1 MKNISSFDL
10 NLLVAFNALMAE
22 GNVTRAADRIGLAQ
36 SSMSNALN
44 RLRESLGD
52 PLFVRA
58 AGGMRPTEL
67 ALSIAPDVNVA
78 IVAAERAINHNREFD
93 PAVTN
98 FELRLATSD
107 YFEFVFLPEI
117 IDRVQTEAPRATI
130 RTVPFSPADIANQ
143 LDQNEIDLGIGSA
156 DLAAQR
162 FKSRLL
168 VEEKLVCVC
177 APDHPIVLEGL
188 DFDTFIN
195 APQILFSIRGDGT
208 GMIDQVL
215 ARKGLERK
223 VAVSTSSLFGLSRL
237 TANANLLAV
246 TTQRLAARLREN
258 AELKVL
264 PLPLDEDTFKFFIYW
279 EESQPKTAE
288 REWLVKLMEETVGGQ
303 RQDGLATNLNK
314 RLRP

>member
-1 MKNISSFDL
+1 MKNIAAFDL
-10 NLLVAFNALMAE
+10 NLLVAFHALMAE

-67 ALSIAPDVNVA
+67 ALKIAPDVSTA
-78 IVAAERAINHNREFD
+78 ITAAQRAINHNRDFD
-93 PAVTN
+93 PAVAS
-98 FELRLATSD
+98 FDLRLATSD

-117 IDRVQTEAPRATI
+117 IDRVQKEAPGASI
-130 RTVPFSPADIANQ
+130 RTVPFVPSEITEQ
-143 LDQNEIDLGIGSA
+143 LDQNEVDLGIGST
-156 DLAAQR
+156 DLPAQR
-162 FKSRLL
+162 FKARHL

-177 APDHPIVLEGL
+177 APNHPVVAKGL
-188 DFDTFIN
+188 NFDTFIK

-215 ARKGLERK
+215 SRKGLKRK
-223 VAVSTSSLFGLSRL
+223 VAVTTSSLFGLSRL
-237 TANANLLAV
+237 TSNANLIAV
-246 TTQRLAARLREN
+246 TTQRLAAQLRDN
-258 AELKVL
+258 AELRVL
-264 PLPLDEDTFKFFIYW
+264 PLPLDEDTFTFFLYW

-288 REWLVKLMEETVGGQ
+288 REWLIRIIEETIGNQ
-303 RQDGLATNLNK
+303 PLANLAN
-314 RLRP
+314 